1 MRNWN
6 KIFWRDAIHSVVVGI
21 FYSREIGCR
30 SRSEY
35 FIAAILPISTIFLLR
50 LGTFRFNEMLLSP
63 LYQTGSFERMHSSN
77 SSNFHNSSCT
87 IMMLF
92 PFEYLPGSK
101 VGGTSAEIWSNLLPL
116 LLPSNRVSDRANE
129 NPTYSKILF
138 KNYRDKKVSSILIR
152 FLIRP
157 SCGFGKDTD
166 TENENRRK
174 RIEERVLYNKARRQ
188 ID

>member
-30 SRSEY
+30 SRSKY

-116 LLPSNRVSDRANE
+116 LLPSTRVSDRANE

-138 KNYRDKKVSSILIR
+138 KNYRDKKESLR
-152 FLIRP
+152 FLYDSWPDQVAVSAKIQIQRTRIGERG
-157 SCGFGKDTD
+157 SRSEYYIIKLGGK
-166 TENENRRK
+166 
-174 RIEERVLYNKARRQ
+174 
-188 ID
+188 

>member
-116 LLPSNRVSDRANE
+116 LLPSNRVSERVRIQRI
-129 NPTYSKILF
+129 PRFCSKITEIKKSLF
-138 KNYRDKKVSSILIR
+138 DSYTILDPTN
-152 FLIRP
+152 LY
-157 SCGFGKDTD
+157 GFGKDTD